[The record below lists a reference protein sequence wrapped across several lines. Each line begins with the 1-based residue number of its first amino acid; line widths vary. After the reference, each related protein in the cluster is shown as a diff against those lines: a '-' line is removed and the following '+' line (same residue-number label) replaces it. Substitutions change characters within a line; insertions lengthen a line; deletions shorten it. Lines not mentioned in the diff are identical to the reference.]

1 MKELAIKHGMIT
13 MTQDALLKAVI
24 WNTTVEEALKTI

>member
-1 MKELAIKHGMIT
+1 MILERDSANNMKELAIKHGMIT

-24 WNTTVEEALKTI
+24 